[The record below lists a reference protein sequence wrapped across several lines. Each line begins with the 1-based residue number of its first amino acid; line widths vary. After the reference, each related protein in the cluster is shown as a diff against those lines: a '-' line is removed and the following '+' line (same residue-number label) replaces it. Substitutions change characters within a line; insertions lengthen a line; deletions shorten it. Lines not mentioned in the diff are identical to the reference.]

1 MLFKKNKEQSD
12 ADLLAHYLEKGRM
25 DALGQLFDRYLE
37 MLYGVCLKYLKS
49 PEAAEDAVMSIFEQL
64 PPKLK
69 KHKVKD
75 FRPWVYVLA
84 KNHCLMELRKKKIIV
99 PVAPEL
105 MQSEEVVHPIFESP
119 NDQKEIQLQH
129 LEHCMEELPPK
140 QKFCVDLFY
149 LQGLSY
155 KEIAAQ
161 QTLAVGKV
169 RSNIQNGRRNL
180 KNCIEAKLEKENHEA
195 E

>member
-1 MLFKKNKEQSD
+1 ME
-12 ADLLAHYLEKGRM
+12 
-25 DALGQLFDRYLE
+25 ALGLLFDRYLE

-69 KHKVKD
+69 KHEVKD

-84 KNHCLMELRKKKIIV
+84 KNYCLMQLRKKKIIV

-105 MQSEEVVHPIFESP
+105 MQSEEVMHPIFENP
-119 NDQKEIQLQH
+119 GDMKEIQLQH
-129 LEHCMEELPPK
+129 LENCMEALPLK
-140 QKFCVDLFY
+140 QKSCVDLFY
-149 LQGLSY
+149 LQGFSY

-161 QTLAVGKV
+161 QILTVGKV

-180 KNCIEAKLEKENHEA
+180 KNCIEANLEKQDHEA

>member
-12 ADLLAHYLEKGRM
+12 ADLLARYQNKGSM
-25 DALGQLFDRYLE
+25 DALGRLFDRYLE

-49 PEAAEDAVMSIFEQL
+49 PEAAEDAVMNIFEQL
-64 PPKLK
+64 PAKLK
-69 KHKVKD
+69 KHAVKD

-84 KNHCLMELRKKKIIV
+84 KNHCLMQLRKKQFIV

-105 MQSEEVVHPIFESP
+105 MQSEEVVHPIFEDSD
-119 NDQKEIQLQH
+119 NQQELQLEQ
-129 LEHCMEELPPK
+129 LGNCMETLPQK
-140 QKFCVDLFY
+140 QKTCVDLFY

-155 KEIAAQ
+155 KEVAAQ
-161 QTLAVGKV
+161 QAMPIGTV

-180 KNCIEAKLEKENHEA
+180 KNCLETKLEKKDHEA

>member
-1 MLFKKNKEQSD
+1 ME
-12 ADLLAHYLEKGRM
+12 
-25 DALGQLFDRYLE
+25 ALGKLFDRYLE

-49 PEAAEDAVMSIFEQL
+49 PEAAEDAVMNIFEQL
-64 PPKLK
+64 PTKLN
-69 KHKVKD
+69 KHEVKD

-84 KNHCLMELRKKKIIV
+84 KNHCLMELRKKQRII

-105 MQSEEVVHPIFESP
+105 MQSDEVVHPIFEQP
-119 NDQKEIQLQH
+119 EDGKEFQLQQ
-129 LEHCMEELPPK
+129 LESCMEELPLK
-140 QKFCVDLFY
+140 QKTCVDLFY

-155 KEIAAQ
+155 KEIATQ
-161 QTLAVGKV
+161 KDLSVGTV

-180 KNCIEAKLEKENHEA
+180 KNCIEAKLEKKDHEA